1 MFMGSIQDNQ
11 VPLITIESLSRVAP
25 SCHNVAA
32 IVNYKIQSLIMS
44 GKRLLDAIQLLSAA
58 KSVAGKHLAL
68 RQQQLDVYTR
78 TSSLTKGIKQ
88 QVDNLVITAQA
99 ASALIGR
106 LDEQKPA
113 SSHLD
118 HRPEEQHYINPV
130 VDKRAV
136 IPDSRNQSSIEH
148 ANAGTSQRPLSSE
161 EARKLQRQ
169 AEFQIPAKQAV
180 AETSPAADNLTV
192 SNAQDTFY
200 SPSLSPEAG
209 LSSLP
214 RVKIPQEG
222 STVQES
228 DPHVTSRPINSDV
241 FHTAASNSSE
251 VPSEEPSEE
260 VLQALFRSPRV
271 AGSLLS
277 KRKDKPLLSKL
288 QIPAANEQLAPA
300 AEDADVPKQSGPK
313 TEGTAAMKDI
323 LQEKNQVFIT

>member
-1 MFMGSIQDNQ
+1 
-11 VPLITIESLSRVAP
+11 
-25 SCHNVAA
+25 
-32 IVNYKIQSLIMS
+32 MS

-58 KSVAGKHLAL
+58 KSVAGKHLTL

-99 ASALIGR
+99 ASALVGR

-113 SSHLD
+113 ASHLD
-118 HRPEEQHYINPV
+118 HRPEEHYINPV

-136 IPDSRNQSSIEH
+136 VPDSRTGYQSSIEH
-148 ANAGTSQRPLSSE
+148 ANAGTSQRSLSSE

-228 DPHVTSRPINSDV
+228 DPHVTSRPINPDV

-260 VLQALFRSPRV
+260 ALQALFRSPRV

-277 KRKDKPLLSKL
+277 KRKERPLLSKL
-288 QIPAANEQLAPA
+288 QTPAANEQLAPA
-300 AEDADVPKQSGPK
+300 AENVDVPRQSEP
-313 TEGTAAMKDI
+313 TTVEAAAMKDI
-323 LQEKNQVFIT
+323 LQEKNQVCIM